1 MSRGSG
7 RRSRGPSGRGRA
19 EEPEI
24 LGSVLHELAAGR
36 PWAAGMA
43 LGELGR
49 RWERV
54 VGERLAVECVPVALD
69 GGVLVV
75 RASSAGWGAQIR
87 FLEGEVRRRANEAL
101 GADLVREVK
110 VTVGGG

>member
-1 MSRGSG
+1 LSRGSG
-7 RRSRGPSGRGRA
+7 GRSRRPSGRGRA
-19 EEPEI
+19 DEPEV
-24 LGSVLHELAAGR
+24 LGSVLQALAAGR
-36 PWAAGMA
+36 PWSAGMA
-43 LGELGR
+43 LGKLGR

-54 VGERLAVECVPVALD
+54 VGERLAMECVPAALD